1 MAIYRK
7 GKASI
12 DERGNI
18 TGDGTKWLNK
28 LTLIRAGAT
37 IIFNTTPL
45 EFATIT
51 EIESDTFMRS
61 ADASGVAVPMTDY
74 VIFLHDS
81 LTVEGMAQDV
91 AETLRYY
98 QSKETVLEDAI
109 EFFKDFDDAKLEKMW
124 KETVANAAAAAASAQ
139 ASEASKVQSGNYAN
153 AAKVSE
159 TNSANNAA
167 EANRAK
173 DAAKASE
180 TASATNKD
188 AAAASA
194 SAAKTSETNSAANK
208 DAAAASAKAA
218 KTSETNTNTAK
229 DSAVAAANAARNSE
243 TNSANNR
250 DAAAAS
256 AKAAKTSET
265 NSANSAQT
273 ATQKA
278 TEATTQANRST
289 TEADRAKTE
298 ADRAADLATQFDAT
312 ALMRKDANLSD
323 VVDKAQARVNISL
336 ERFYQASNSGETG
349 MKSGD
354 STKQLFI
361 KNSGSWG
368 VWDNESGAH
377 VALPVGAGGTG
388 STNAAGARKN
398 INALYQAGSS
408 LTVNDNLDNLK
419 GVNAFGEYFC
429 GANSIA
435 TTANNYPLQLAGH
448 LKVTGTSAN
457 GADQTIQEYTAY
469 NNPWVVYRRAYNLVS
484 GSTWAW
490 SKWERQSWRAGD
502 WISNLKDIKGEGA
515 YRIKGDGA
523 DTPTVGAPSG
533 SGNNIL
539 NLVVSE
545 VYSNAWL
552 LFAYSGGNDMW
563 IGRYDPTAATPAPVW
578 SKMLMEGKGARVS
591 SLAASGVIN
600 TDLASDNTATPAPAL
615 VSQRR
620 KADGSMIVSSEMR
633 ANYNGSVEWI
643 KRDAAGTPRS
653 VQITEDNFVMFNS
666 LTPAP
671 ANLEVGIKNKRAPA
685 YVDLHYS
692 GDHDYDARIICD
704 GMNSEQAGGG
714 NLRFYSGYE
723 HHSTKGSYN
732 FEGGRFRVTTSD
744 MSIECPV
751 TFTQDSNTI
760 TIRPKTAGNA
770 HYIRFNDSSK
780 DTGWVGNPSNSDD
793 SIGVFSYV
801 YNAGMKISDRIRIT
815 GKDTEVA
822 NLFVT
827 GSSLYVKG
835 GAGTNNTHLWLQ
847 NSSGRNRAVIYSSDT
862 QTLHLRSDNASTG
875 ASGQVLSFNGSTGE
889 AKAVKF
895 TATSDER
902 AKFWIKPVTG
912 ALDKVCS
919 LRGVTY
925 SMHTTIQDT
934 VRNAGVIAQDVQKVL
949 PEAVSVNETGG
960 TLDKQCRQ
968 VENPLSLDY
977 NALSA
982 LYVEAIKELRE
993 EVNALKAEI
1002 AELKAK

>member
-109 EFFKDFDDAKLEKMW
+109 EFFKDFDDEKFEKMW

-139 ASEASKVQSGNYAN
+139 ASESSKVQSGNYAN

-180 TASATNKD
+180 TASATNKN

-194 SAAKTSETNSAANK
+194 AAAKTSETNSAANK

-250 DAAAAS
+250 DASAAS

-265 NSANSAQT
+265 NSAASAQT

-323 VVDKAQARVNISL
+323 VVDKSQARRNISVDRL
-336 ERFYQASNSGETG
+336 TQSAAETLLYSPNNKKG
-349 MKSGD
+349 FVLSE
-354 STKQLFI
+354 TY
-361 KNSGSWG
+361 WG
-368 VWDNESGAH
+368 FHDYAAGKYIPLS
-377 VALPVGAGGTG
+377 VGAGGTG
-388 STNAAGARKN
+388 ANDAAGARKN
-398 INALYQAGSS
+398 INALYQASSS
-408 LTVNDNLDNLK
+408 LTANDNLNNLK
-419 GVNAFGEYFC
+419 GANAFGEYFC
-429 GANSIA
+429 GANSFA
-435 TTANNYPLQLAGH
+435 TTANNYPVQLAGH

-457 GADQTIQEYTAY
+457 GADQTIQEYTLY
-469 NNPWVVYRRAYNLVS
+469 NSPWVVYRRAYNLVS

-502 WISNLKDIKGEGA
+502 WVSSLKDIPGEGA

-523 DTPTVGAPSG
+523 DVPTVGAPPG

-545 VYSNAWL
+545 VYNNAWL
-552 LFAYSGGNDMW
+552 LLAYSGGNDMW
-563 IGRYDPTAATPAPVW
+563 IGRYNPQDATPAPVW
-578 SKMLMEGKGARVS
+578 AKMIREGQAGNFSAVYATNGIEAK
-591 SLAASGVIN
+591 
-600 TDLASDNTATPAPAL
+600 LASSDTTTPAPSL
-615 VSQRR
+615 VSRR
-620 KADGSMIVSSEMR
+620 MNGSGATIVSSEMR
-633 ANYNGSVEWI
+633 ANPNGSVEWI
-643 KRDAAGTPRS
+643 KRDSGGTPRS
-653 VQITEDNFVMFNS
+653 IQITANNEVQFNS
-666 LTPAP
+666 LVPVP
-671 ANLEVGIKNKRAPA
+671 ANMEMGRVNPNAPA
-685 YVDLHYS
+685 YIDFNY
-692 GDHDYDARIICD
+692 GAKYDYDARIICD
-704 GMNSEQAGGG
+704 GMNSDQNGGG

-723 HHSTKGSYN
+723 HHHAKGSYN

-744 MSIECPV
+744 VSIESP
-751 TFTQDSNTI
+751 TTISHDSNALN
-760 TIRPKTAGNA
+760 IRPKTAGNA
-770 HYIRFNDSSK
+770 HYIRFNDASK
-780 DTGWVGNPSNSDD
+780 DTGWVGNPSNTADT
-793 SIGVFSYV
+793 IGLFSYV
-801 YNAGMKISDRIRIT
+801 FNAGVQISDRIRLT
-815 GKDTEVA
+815 GRDTEVA
-822 NLFVT
+822 NLFVN
-827 GSSLYVKG
+827 GSSVYVRG
-835 GAGTNNTHLWLQ
+835 GAGANNTHLWLQ

-862 QTLHLRSDNASTG
+862 QVLQLRSDNASTG
-875 ASGQVLSFNGSTGE
+875 AGGQALSICGATGE
-889 AKAVKF
+889 CRAVKF

-912 ALDKVCS
+912 ALDKICS

-949 PEAVSVNETGG
+949 PEAVSVNETGD